1 MRLEA
6 GGTLLNF
13 LQSEKTKGFRAVD
26 KIHILQQ
33 LARGVAELHEAAVVH
48 GDIKSSNIFLTEHK
62 PALVRLGDFG
72 EAVKG
77 SRSMDLS
84 VMQGT
89 FGRHGTLRYNAPEML
104 AVDSSGLRAKPT
116 RKTDVYAFG
125 LVCHEVL
132 CREHKLPFEGIAN
145 EAQMVEEIA
154 VKGTR
159 PNMADIQ
166 SDVPESLKRLIEA
179 CWSVNRKDRPTAL
192 ECYMRIDQ
200 CYNVFSNSS
209 YDIFFS
215 HPWTKKPVLR
225 YVKRYF
231 NSVGY
236 KVWYD
241 EDDMQWDLVKSM
253 QEGVSKSKV
262 VLACISRDYEK
273 SRNCMFE
280 LAESCK
286 LANKPIIALS
296 TDADPFSWAGQN
308 QTHGDLKQMCGIS
321 GQGKLFF
328 DIGEICARPG
338 WDEPDEAMIPK
349 RNITDLVLKLDAL
362 VRFLRGSQ
370 INCMPSL

>member
-1 MRLEA
+1 
-6 GGTLLNF
+6 
-13 LQSEKTKGFRAVD
+13 
-26 KIHILQQ
+26 
-33 LARGVAELHEAAVVH
+33 
-48 GDIKSSNIFLTEHK
+48 
-62 PALVRLGDFG
+62 
-72 EAVKG
+72 
-77 SRSMDLS
+77 
-84 VMQGT
+84 
-89 FGRHGTLRYNAPEML
+89 ML
-104 AVDSSGLRAKPT
+104 AVDSSGLRAKPS

-132 CREHKLPFEGIAN
+132 SREHKLPFDGVTSETQLI
-145 EAQMVEEIA
+145 EEVV
-154 VKGTR
+154 VKGRR

-192 ECYMRIDQ
+192 ECYTRIDQ
-200 CYNVFSNSS
+200 CYNVLSNSS

-215 HPWTKKPVLR
+215 HPWTQKPVLR
-225 YVKRYF
+225 YVKRYL
-231 NSVGY
+231 NAVGY

-262 VLACISRDYEK
+262 VLVCISRAYES

-280 LAESCK
+280 LTESCK

-349 RNITDLVLKLDAL
+349 RNITDLMLKLDVL

-370 INCMPSL
+370 INCMPSF